1 MNEWMECLV
10 SRQAVWQ
17 NAHLEFGEATP
28 INKKPP
34 VVLVLLD
41 ANAYVQKKKILQG
54 PLRFFNRKRLIM
66 HALQSWVDPLAKRLF
81 EKVSCLSIHD
91 NF

>member
-1 MNEWMECLV
+1 MKLAKYQSLNWNVSLNPSSIYKQLLITIIRYKKENLSMNEWMECLV

-41 ANAYVQKKKILQG
+41 ANAYV
-54 PLRFFNRKRLIM
+54 
-66 HALQSWVDPLAKRLF
+66 
-81 EKVSCLSIHD
+81 
-91 NF
+91 

>member
-41 ANAYVQKKKILQG
+41 ANAYVKKKNLT
-54 PLRFFNRKRLIM
+54 R
-66 HALQSWVDPLAKRLF
+66 ASSLF
-81 EKVSCLSIHD
+81 
-91 NF
+91 